1 MLIVNLRKTT
11 SGNSGNSCYKCS
23 HAGKPFVRPFKR
35 MYGNG
40 CCQEVYDVAAT
51 PNIKATEVL
60 RNIKLKK
67 CMVPKKYITF
77 E

>member
-1 MLIVNLRKTT
+1 
-11 SGNSGNSCYKCS
+11 
-23 HAGKPFVRPFKR
+23 

>member
-1 MLIVNLRKTT
+1 
-11 SGNSGNSCYKCS
+11 
-23 HAGKPFVRPFKR
+23 

-51 PNIKATEVL
+51 PGIKATEVL
-60 RNIKLKK
+60 RSVKIKK